1 MAACQKH
8 RLRIGTAQRASLRRG
23 YAHYIYI
30 LQTNLFSFE
39 LILVCASVCAV
50 HRCNTGR
57 RTDHTSPCAGGLAP
71 LVCMIITTIM
81 ITTNTTV
88 IFHVTNAANI
98 TMIILITRF
107 YNALRAT
114 VLR

>member
-1 MAACQKH
+1 MAACRKH
-8 RLRIGTAQRASLRRG
+8 RLRIGTAQRASLAQG
-23 YAHYIYI
+23 VCALYI
-30 LQTNLFSFE
+30 LETNLFSFE

-57 RTDHTSPCAGGLAP
+57 RTDHTSPCAGGSAP
-71 LVCMIITTIM
+71 LVYMIITTIM
-81 ITTNTTV
+81 ITTNTAV
-88 IFHVTNAANI
+88 IFHETNAANI

>member
-1 MAACQKH
+1 M
-8 RLRIGTAQRASLRRG
+8 RRG

-50 HRCNTGR
+50 HRYNTGR
-57 RTDHTSPCAGGLAP
+57 RPDHAPPCAGGSAP
-71 LVCMIITTIM
+71 LVYMIITTIM
-81 ITTNTTV
+81 ITTNTAV
-88 IFHVTNAANI
+88 IFHETNAANI

>member
-1 MAACQKH
+1 M
-8 RLRIGTAQRASLRRG
+8 
-23 YAHYIYI
+23 

-50 HRCNTGR
+50 HRYNTGR
-57 RTDHTSPCAGGLAP
+57 RTDHTPPCAGGSAP
-71 LVCMIITTIM
+71 LVCMIIITIM

-88 IFHVTNAANI
+88 IFNETNAANI
-98 TMIILITRF
+98 TMITLITSF

>member
-1 MAACQKH
+1 M
-8 RLRIGTAQRASLRRG
+8 
-23 YAHYIYI
+23 

-50 HRCNTGR
+50 HRYNTGR
-57 RTDHTSPCAGGLAP
+57 RTDHTPPCAGGSAP
-71 LVCMIITTIM
+71 LVCMIIITIM

-88 IFHVTNAANI
+88 IFDETKASNI
-98 TMIILITRF
+98 TMITLITSF

>member
-1 MAACQKH
+1 MLQSNAF
-8 RLRIGTAQRASLRRG
+8 SL
-23 YAHYIYI
+23 
-30 LQTNLFSFE
+30 E

-57 RTDHTSPCAGGLAP
+57 RTNHTCLCAGGSAP
-71 LVCMIITTIM
+71 LVYMIITTIV
-81 ITTNTTV
+81 ITTNTAV
-88 IFHVTNAANI
+88 IFHETNAANM